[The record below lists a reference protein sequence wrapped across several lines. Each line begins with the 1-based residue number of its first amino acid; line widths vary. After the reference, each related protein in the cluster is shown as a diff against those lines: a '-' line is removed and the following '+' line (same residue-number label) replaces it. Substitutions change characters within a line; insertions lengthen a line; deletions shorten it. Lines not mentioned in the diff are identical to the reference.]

1 MLTDQAIDRAHQRKL
16 LGNSPCSPDKYSVGD
31 EVIWELLLD
40 HMKDD
45 LIVVTRDR
53 TFHNNRSLLSE
64 EYRRRTGK
72 TLLLV
77 TEEFAE
83 ALQAIG
89 QVRRKS

>member
-1 MLTDQAIDRAHQRKL
+1 
-16 LGNSPCSPDKYSVGD
+16 
-31 EVIWELLLD
+31 
-40 HMKDD
+40 MKDD

-77 TEEFAE
+77 TEKFAE